1 MKPKLSKSSA
11 GFRNN
16 YIIQHILLKMIGTWD
31 YMLNKANKVG
41 AIVMDFSK
49 ACDNLNHK
57 LLCETIAHGFDT
69 NALTLIQSFVSNKYQ
84 IKVVEISTGVPQC
97 SIVGPLFLCNLY

>member
-1 MKPKLSKSSA
+1 MKPKLSKSTA
-11 GFRNN
+11 GFCKN

-41 AIVMDFSK
+41 AVVMDFSN
-49 ACDNLNHK
+49 ACDTLNHN

-84 IKVVEISTGVPQC
+84 TKVVEISTGVPQC
-97 SIVGPLFLCNLY
+97 SILGPLFLSTLY